1 MKKQR
6 LWAVVNKGRLVYVDG
21 GYFLI
26 GRAKAYVAGWLCDD
40 GDAVAQIEV
49 RLVPVKPKRK
59 PAKRERGWCRIHC
72 KPCPVTC
79 KPAKRGRSK
88 K

>member
-1 MKKQR
+1 MKKPQR

-21 GYFLI
+21 GHFLI

-49 RLVPVKPKRK
+49 RIVKPKPRRK
-59 PAKRERGWCRIHC
+59 AKRASR
-72 KPCPVTC
+72 
-79 KPAKRGRSK
+79 
-88 K
+88 